1 MILCPPEDLFHSV
14 KLETVA
20 VGKEESEGIS
30 ALLFRVL
37 AVPIFII
44 WCFVI
49 FLRYEDLDS
58 KIKAFCS
65 FLGCI

>member
-1 MILCPPEDLFHSV
+1 MIICPPEDLLNPV

-20 VGKEESEGIS
+20 EGKEESKGIS
-30 ALLFRVL
+30 AVLFRVL

-58 KIKAFCS
+58 KNKAFCS
-65 FLGCI
+65 F